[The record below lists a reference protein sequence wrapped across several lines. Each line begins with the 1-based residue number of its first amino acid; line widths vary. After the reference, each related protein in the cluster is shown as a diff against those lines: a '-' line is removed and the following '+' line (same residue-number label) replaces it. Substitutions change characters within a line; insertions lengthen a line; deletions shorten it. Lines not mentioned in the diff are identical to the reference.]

1 MQLMPPS
8 VKSTVDT
15 STPQSGR
22 LSRRRLF
29 FLVATAAA
37 ASGLGMALGGTL
49 RFQVLP
55 VGQAPLFKPQQ
66 DFPPLTE
73 WPPEAPSVK
82 KLDDDAI
89 DTSWNETPQP
99 QLVHNERPT
108 PEIEV
113 EAVSDD
119 IYDTDEQTVEDV
131 ITSEE
136 SAEPATVT
144 ESTTENDPQNLT
156 DEVFD
161 QEALPPVVS
170 TNRGELDNGVTT
182 DGTPFDNGAPA
193 NEDSPWFDKQP
204 ASESQF
210 TDGPVIIL
218 PEESIQS
225 PEPFIPN

>member
-1 MQLMPPS
+1 MPPS

-22 LSRRRLF
+22 LSRRCLF

-37 ASGLGMALGGTL
+37 ASGLGIALGSTL

-66 DFPPLTE
+66 DFPPLAE
-73 WPPEAPSVK
+73 WPPEVPSVK
-82 KLDDDAI
+82 KLNDI
-89 DTSWNETPQP
+89 DTNWNETPQP
-99 QLVHNERPT
+99 QLVYNERPT
-108 PEIEV
+108 QEIEV

-119 IYDTDEQTVEDV
+119 IYGTEGQAAEDV

-136 SAEPATVT
+136 TADSATATDSNIENEP
-144 ESTTENDPQNLT
+144 QRLT

-161 QEALPPVVS
+161 QETLPPVVS
-170 TNRGELDNGVTT
+170 TNTGELDTGAIT
-182 DGTPFDNGAPA
+182 DGAPLDNDAPA
-193 NEDSPWFDKQP
+193 TENSPWFDKQP

-210 TDGPVIIL
+210 TDGPVIIF
-218 PEESIQS
+218 PEESIPS
-225 PEPFIPN
+225 PEPSVPN